1 MKWSWKLGEIS
12 GIAVSVIELAQH
24 GSQRDFPV
32 TWDGHVAGVL
42 TRHDLL
48 RGLAEGGPQLRAAD
62 AMERDVQIV
71 GPHDMLDA
79 VLGRLDA
86 RPSSTAPVVQ
96 DGRLMGL
103 LTADAVAE
111 FLSIQAALDHAPA

>member
-1 MKWSWKLGEIS
+1 MPGRIGPLTSERAISRKPMKWSWKLSEIS
-12 GIAVSVIELAQH
+12 L
-24 GSQRDFPV
+24 
-32 TWDGHVAGVL
+32 
-42 TRHDLL
+42 
-48 RGLAEGGPQLRAAD
+48 
-62 AMERDVQIV
+62 ERDVQIV

-96 DGRLMGL
+96 DGRLVGL
-103 LTADAVAE
+103 LTADVVAE